1 MAAVTMAKVW
11 LVLGLSSALRAAQ
24 EGGEEISSAVR
35 YTEEDVDCVS
45 LKFVSSEPYDVSHI
59 RKILTHYWETSI
71 GFYDC
76 EECDKNRWN
85 CYWKYYTY
93 FKKHNR
99 FAVLQAH
106 IDSKAKN
113 DAMCATEGWQH
124 WGEDDWR
131 LTLSPKFCSPN
142 SKFSSALRE
151 KMAKD
156 ARERCKATLC
166 ELAKSGEWKNTCFK
180 SKKEASDLLK
190 LFLLNVS
197 IGKSTFRGT

>member
-11 LVLGLSSALRAAQ
+11 LVLGLSSALRATQ
-24 EGGEEISSAVR
+24 EGGAEISSAVR
-35 YTEEDVDCVS
+35 YTEEDVDC
-45 LKFVSSEPYDVSHI
+45 SSFSHI

-151 KMAKD
+151 GWLWWRA
-156 ARERCKATLC
+156 
-166 ELAKSGEWKNTCFK
+166 WF
-180 SKKEASDLLK
+180 
-190 LFLLNVS
+190 
-197 IGKSTFRGT
+197 

>member
-1 MAAVTMAKVW
+1 MAKVW
-11 LVLGLSSALRAAQ
+11 LVLGLSSALRATQ

-35 YTEEDVDCVS
+35 YAEEDVDCSS

-124 WGEDDWR
+124 WGEDWGWLALDLEPQVLQSQFQVQQCPSRENGQGRTWA
-131 LTLSPKFCSPN
+131 LQGD
-142 SKFSSALRE
+142 ALRAGKERWVE
-151 KMAKD
+151 KTHGSSPRK
-156 ARERCKATLC
+156 RPQICW
-166 ELAKSGEWKNTCFK
+166 SCFC
-180 SKKEASDLLK
+180 
-190 LFLLNVS
+190 
-197 IGKSTFRGT
+197 